1 MERPLSTL
9 GGLVLIVIAGAQAW
23 RAYNGFDVSV
33 GDFHVPIIASWIA
46 SGVTGI
52 LGLGTLAGR

>member
-33 GDFHVPIIASWIA
+33 GDFHGNIGARNA
-46 SGVTGI
+46 RR
-52 LGLGTLAGR
+52 TLVSAQA